1 MPNIQIEIK
10 SDKQRHDY
18 IVRMNRAG
26 VPFHIIMGEEPIM
39 NGDTIEYEDRFE
51 LDEADA
57 RRVFP
62 ELFEQNKWTDY
73 HTGLAI
79 LVLLLVLSG
88 LAFLVSLIW

>member
-10 SDKQRHDY
+10 SDKQREDY
-18 IVRMNRAG
+18 IIRMNRAG

-39 NGDTIEYEDRFE
+39 NGDSIEYEDRFE
-51 LDEADA
+51 LEEADA

-62 ELFEQNKWTDY
+62 ELFQQNKWTDY

-79 LVLLLVLSG
+79 LAIMLVLSV
-88 LAFLVSLIW
+88 LFYLVSLIW